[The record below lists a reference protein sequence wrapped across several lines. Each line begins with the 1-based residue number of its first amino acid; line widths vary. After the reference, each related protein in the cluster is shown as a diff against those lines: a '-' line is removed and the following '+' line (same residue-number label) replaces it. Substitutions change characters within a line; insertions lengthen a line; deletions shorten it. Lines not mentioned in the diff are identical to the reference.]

1 MQDMGKE
8 QWIDGIINSTE
19 GMQRAQPAA
28 SVLHRI
34 EQHLGGNTARVVP
47 LRTVSL
53 AAASILLLVMANLF
67 VIKNRE
73 SDIRKTGQSS
83 VDVVIDYYGLD
94 NNKTLYR

>member
-19 GMQRAQPAA
+19 GMQRAQPPV
-28 SVLHRI
+28 SVLHKI
-34 EQHLGGNTARVVP
+34 EQRLGGSPARVVP

-67 VIKNRE
+67 VIRHQENNIGK
-73 SDIRKTGQSS
+73 SGQSS
-83 VDVVIDYYGLD
+83 VDAVIDYYGLD